1 MIRALLFDLDDT
13 LYDYAPCNRE
23 ALAAVH
29 GLLNTHCQCSP
40 SEFSAV
46 HDAVRADLAG
56 RLHGQ
61 AASHNR
67 SLFFK
72 HIVERLIGSCQVDL
86 AVELFDCY
94 WRVFLGSLRPA
105 PAAHEVLSS
114 LSSTY
119 ELALVSNH
127 TTDIQLRK
135 IRQLGFQPYFGVV
148 VTSEEAGKEKPDARI
163 FEQALAALGVEAAD
177 AVMIGDDCHGDMHGA
192 RAVGLATILTTEFT
206 DRSPD
211 SADADAMIE
220 SLADLP
226 DCLAAL

>member
-29 GLLNTHCQCSP
+29 GLLNTHVACSVE
-40 SEFSAV
+40 EFRTL
-46 HDAVRADLAG
+46 HDAVRADLAQ
-56 RLHGQ
+56 RLSGQ

-72 HIVERLIGSCQVDL
+72 LIVERLVGTCRIDL

-94 WRVFLGSLRPA
+94 WRVFLGSMQPA
-105 PAAHEVLSS
+105 PDAHEVLSA
-114 LSSTY
+114 LGSTY

-135 IRQLGFQPYFGVV
+135 LRQLSFQSYFGVV
-148 VTSEEAGKEKPDARI
+148 VTSEEVGAEKPDARI
-163 FEQALAALGVEAAD
+163 FEQALAALDVEVAD
-177 AVMIGDDCHGDMHGA
+177 AVMIGDDSHGDIYGA
-192 RAVGLATILTTEFT
+192 RAAGLATILTTEFT
-206 DRSPD
+206 DRQPNST
-211 SADADAMIE
+211 DADAIIE